1 MNCICLH
8 RNIILRG
15 DRKSMDKNQNI
26 KPAPFLGYL
35 SNNIECS
42 LCHHKVC
49 ILFTYTKLLVPH
61 LLLTLIYISF
71 GNS

>member
-1 MNCICLH
+1 MYIIYIYIYLIYILYLY
-8 RNIILRG
+8 RNIIH
-15 DRKSMDKNQNI
+15 DRKSLDKNQNI

-49 ILFTYTKLLVPH
+49 IEITD
-61 LLLTLIYISF
+61 
-71 GNS
+71 

>member
-1 MNCICLH
+1 MIY
-8 RNIILRG
+8 RNIVLQG
-15 DRKSMDKNQNI
+15 DRKSLDKNQNI

-49 ILFTYTKLLVPH
+49 IE
-61 LLLTLIYISF
+61 LINNY
-71 GNS
+71 